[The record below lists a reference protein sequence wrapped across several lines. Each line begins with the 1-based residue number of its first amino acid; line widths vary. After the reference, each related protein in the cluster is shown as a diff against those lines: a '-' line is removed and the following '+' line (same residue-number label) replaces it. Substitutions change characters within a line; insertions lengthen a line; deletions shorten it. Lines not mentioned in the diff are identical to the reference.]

1 MLVASHLIRT
11 FIALK
16 ERIGEMNKNGDQF
29 KGHSSVSQCDLRTET
44 GEKERK
50 GKKMK
55 KTEEGKDY
63 KVKNTVTVTQ
73 Q

>member
-1 MLVASHLIRT
+1 MGISSKV
-11 FIALK
+11 IAVCLSSELK
-16 ERIGEMNKNGDQF
+16 
-29 KGHSSVSQCDLRTET
+29 TET

-63 KVKNTVTVTQ
+63 KMKNTGGWRSHSHTAVTTNKIKKL
-73 Q
+73 

>member
-1 MLVASHLIRT
+1 MGISSKV
-11 FIALK
+11 IAVCLSSELK
-16 ERIGEMNKNGDQF
+16 
-29 KGHSSVSQCDLRTET
+29 TET

-63 KVKNTVTVTQ
+63 KMKNTGG
-73 Q
+73 